1 MSGQNIS
8 GNSSMIIGIKT
19 TLSFAS
25 VFYHQ
30 FQFVKISMEN
40 IAHVAALYLAKST
53 IFMKSL
59 IRLQM
64 TFGQGILQ
72 SDTTLIRS
80 IQLKK

>member
-1 MSGQNIS
+1 
-8 GNSSMIIGIKT
+8 MIIGIKT

-59 IRLQM
+59 IQLQM

-72 SDTTLIRS
+72 SDTILIRLS